1 MCGGEN
7 GKLQSPVGDHG
18 KEKDQS
24 VPADQGVWLKLRSD
38 EPSEKNTYVSTHT
51 LETLCRI
58 LDCRIEDV
66 MEVSFEDERAKNR
79 FTDSDLYRKDSD

>member
-38 EPSEKNTYVSTHT
+38 EPSEKEYICLYTYAGDA
-51 LETLCRI
+51 LQDLR
-58 LDCRIEDV
+58 LQDV
-66 MEVSFEDERAKNR
+66 MEVSFEDEK
-79 FTDSDLYRKDSD
+79 SEKQVHGL